1 MGIFNP
7 KQRQVGRINNLWYL
21 INDLINTGESFI
33 IATLFGKTG
42 SAPREN
48 GAKMIIYADGSI
60 TGTIG
65 GGLLEAEVRELAC
78 QVFETKIPRVHRFNF
93 SAAEIAET
101 NMICGGKCDVLLD
114 YVPGPNPPH
123 QEIYSSIINALN
135 KHECARLV
143 TSIGLANSKQIIA
156 NKCLVNANGNIIGQ
170 LGYEFADLNIFISET
185 AKTDVHIFNNQRFL
199 VEPVHGQDW
208 LYIFGAGHIA
218 KQLAILAAMADF
230 KTVVID
236 DRFEYASKERFPDS
250 DLVVL
255 DSFEALLLRVQIN
268 QEGYLVIATRGHM
281 YDKTVLEQVLKTPSA
296 YVGMIASQRKRR
308 LIYETLQAE
317 KGFEARDFIRVHSP
331 IGLEIRAETP
341 EEIAISII
349 AELIK
354 VRAERKHAAKDCGFN
369 PGGRLFEPHG
379 RI

>member
-1 MGIFNP
+1 V
-7 KQRQVGRINNLWYL
+7 RRINNLWYL
-21 INDLINTGESFI
+21 IYDLTNTGESFV
-33 IATLFGKTG
+33 IATIFGKVG

-48 GAKMIIYADGSI
+48 GAKMILYADGSV

-65 GGLLEAEVRELAC
+65 GGILEAEVRKLAG
-78 QVFETKIPRVHRFNF
+78 QVFETKIPLVHRFNF
-93 SAAEIAET
+93 GAAEISET

-114 YVPGPNPPH
+114 YVPGSNPTR
-123 QEIYSSIINALN
+123 QEIYSGIVNALHQREVVWLFTN
-135 KHECARLV
+135 
-143 TSIGLANSKQIIA
+143 IGLGNTGHIIV
-156 NKCLVNANGNIIGQ
+156 NKCLVNANGIITGH
-170 LGYEFADLNIFISET
+170 LGCESADLNKFISGT
-185 AKTDVHIFNNQRFL
+185 AKAEVHIWDNQRFL
-199 VEPVHGQDW
+199 VEPVYGRDW

-250 DLVVL
+250 DIVVL
-255 DSFEALLLRVQIN
+255 NSFEDLLSRVQIN
-268 QEGYLVIATRGHM
+268 QDGYLVIATRGHM

-369 PGGRLFEPHG
+369 PGGRLFEPHV